1 MKKIVVIGDEGVGK
15 TTLIESV
22 SPCKL
27 NWNRIDI
34 TEKLSI
40 SIEVTELPEISE
52 EKNKSDWPKIA
63 ELIQIADLTVR
74 VRDSSI
80 KTVMNDTDDLLMD
93 YDLESK
99 VENGLLV
106 YSKWDLDPEYKKLK
120 GKISEEFYN
129 GFVNDWNLCFALT
142 ISLYDME
149 RFFTFDISSQ
159 EDIGKIRNKIL
170 EILSTD

>member
-34 TEKLSI
+34 TEKLSISIAILSINNI

-159 EDIGKIRNKIL
+159 EDI
-170 EILSTD
+170 